1 MQLSLAKNNY
11 PMNKKTLTGLL
22 IGLAAGTIDAVL
34 MIIQKLTWDA
44 ILGAFSMW
52 IIIGFFLSI
61 TQLKI
66 KGVLK
71 GLLIS
76 FLVLIPNLFII
87 GWKEP
92 KSLIPILIMTI
103 ILGALSG
110 FIYQKLV
117 KE

>member
-1 MQLSLAKNNY
+1 
-11 PMNKKTLTGLL
+11 LL

-34 MIIQKLTWDA
+34 MIIQNLTWDA

-52 IIIGFFLSI
+52 IIIGFLLSV

-66 KGVLK
+66 KGVFK
-71 GLLIS
+71 RAADS

-103 ILGALSG
+103 ILGALSDL
-110 FIYQKLV
+110 FIKRL
-117 KE
+117 

>member
-1 MQLSLAKNNY
+1 
-11 PMNKKTLTGLL
+11 MNKKNLTGLL
-22 IGLAAGTIDAVL
+22 IGLAAGIIDAVL

-52 IIIGFFLSI
+52 VIIGFLLSV
-61 TQLKI
+61 THLKI

-87 GWKEP
+87 GWKDP
-92 KSLIPILIMTI
+92 KSLIPIFIMTI
-103 ILGALSG
+103 MLGSLAG
-110 FIYQKLV
+110 FVYQKV
-117 KE
+117 AKE